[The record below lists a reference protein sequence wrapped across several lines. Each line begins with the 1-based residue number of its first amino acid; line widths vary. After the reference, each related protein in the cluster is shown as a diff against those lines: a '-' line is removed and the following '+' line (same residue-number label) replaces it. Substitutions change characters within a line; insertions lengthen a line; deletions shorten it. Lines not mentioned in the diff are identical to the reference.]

1 MGVHVGVAEQEELPF
16 SLWDNLAPQVER
28 ESCGRPAED
37 ADKMVLPGLDSS
49 FSDVAPVIIW
59 WH

>member
-1 MGVHVGVAEQEELPF
+1 MSVYIGMAEQEELPF

-37 ADKMVLPGLDSS
+37 ADKMVLPSLGCPLRY
-49 FSDVAPVIIW
+49 VATVVI
-59 WH
+59 